1 MKPRLLNVRTKKNM
15 ASEIRFKAAQEMMRD
30 YPDYSNDII
39 SAEFGFSSRT
49 HLYRIFKNRAGCT
62 PTAWRE
68 RGCPILP
75 SHTGG
80 SDADGSM

>member
-1 MKPRLLNVRTKKNM
+1 
-15 ASEIRFKAAQEMMRD
+15 MMRD